1 MDRPAVRIAAVA
13 EKLSGFAEIARVPR
27 ILAENMLVVTRT
39 GPDVAGHECLAE
51 RSVREAEE

>member
-1 MDRPAVRIAAVA
+1 MA